1 MIQVQRTRTEYDV
14 VIVGSGAGGGM
25 AAYEL
30 TKAGAKVA
38 VVEAGPLWNSGTD
51 STMFVWP
58 YQTPRRGG
66 STPDKPFGEHDG
78 CIGGWRIDGEPYTTA
93 PGSEFMW
100 WRARMLGGRTNHW
113 GRISLRFGPYDFRR
127 KSMDGLGDDWPISY
141 DDMKPYYDD
150 VDRLVG
156 IYGTNEGL
164 PNEPDGIFQ
173 PPPAPRCDELWVKQA
188 ADKLGVTCVPGRL
201 SILTKPLNGRPACHY
216 CGQCNR
222 GCRTHSNFSSPGVLL
237 APAMLTGNLTIIPNS
252 MVREVTMN
260 AMGRATGVNFVNRD
274 TGGDEHI
281 RGKIVILAASACESA
296 RLLLNS
302 KSPQFTEGL
311 ANSSGAVGKYLMDST
326 GAWVGGY
333 FEKMRDMPAHNHDGT
348 GGMHLYMPW
357 WLEGKKLDFPRGYH
371 IEFGG
376 GKGMPGYGA
385 MGGIQN
391 YPPGGGYGAQLK
403 KDYRS
408 WYGATLGFAGRGEMI
423 ANEDSFCEI
432 DNNVVDRYGIPVMK
446 FHWKFADYEILQAKH
461 MQETFRSLI
470 QELGGTPWS
479 DMPTKESK
487 YGLAR
492 GGEIIHE
499 VGTTRMG
506 KDPKT
511 SVVNEWCQ
519 AHDVKNLFVADGGPF
534 VTSPDKNATW
544 TILALSMRTS
554 RKIADMRKAGEL

>member
-1 MIQVQRTRTEYDV
+1 MIQVRRSRAEYDV

-38 VVEAGPLWNSGTD
+38 VVEAGPMWNSATD
-51 STMFVWP
+51 SSMFVWP
-58 YQTPRRGG
+58 YQTPRRGA

-78 CIGGWRIDGEPYTTA
+78 CIGGWRIDGEPYTTG

-173 PPPAPRCDELWVKQA
+173 PPPAPRCDELWVKGA

-237 APAMLTGNLTIIPNS
+237 APAMKTGNLTIIPNS

-260 AMGRATGVNFVNRD
+260 AMGRATGVNFVNRG
-274 TGGDEHI
+274 TGMDEHI
-281 RGKIVILAASACESA
+281 QGKVVILAASACESA

-311 ANSSGAVGKYLMDST
+311 ANSSGKVGRYLMDST

-333 FEKMRDMPAHNHDGT
+333 FEKMRDTPPHNHDGV

-391 YPPGGGYGAQLK
+391 YPPGGGYGEDLK

-423 ANEDSFCEI
+423 ANENSFCEI

-446 FHWKFADYEILQAKH
+446 FHWKFQDYEILQAKH
-461 MQETFRSLI
+461 MQETFRSI
-470 QELGGTPWS
+470 IHELGGTPWS
-479 DMPTKESK
+479 DMPTAESK

-511 SVVNEWCQ
+511 SVLNEWCQ
-519 AHDVKNLFVADGGPF
+519 AHDVKNLFVADAGPF

-544 TILALSMRTS
+544 TIMALSMRTS
-554 RKIADMRKAGEL
+554 RKISAMMKAGEI